1 MTTDRFL
8 STRSHCNA
16 MVALDT
22 VDALAERV
30 VNLLSH
36 GRRITLCRRYVDR
49 NGTPEVYAGLTPSQ
63 DPNVWNR
70 GGTAGFGVRLDQP
83 GRLHAF
89 GFSAQAGVNDT
100 EEGEW
105 KRYHAGDRVDMTEV
119 IVTGGM
125 PGDSPA
131 RDDLLEIR
139 HWNSN
144 GVCEEIVVAFD
155 TDESQW

>member
-1 MTTDRFL
+1 MTNDRVM
-8 STRSHCNA
+8 TQRSHCNA

-22 VDALAERV
+22 ADVLAQRV

-36 GRRITLCRRYVDR
+36 GRRITIVRRYVDR

-63 DPNVWNR
+63 EPNVWNR
-70 GGTAGFGVRLDQP
+70 NGSSGFGVRLDQP

-105 KRYHAGDRVDMTEV
+105 KRYHADDRVDMTE
-119 IVTGGM
+119 IIITGGLD
-125 PGDSPA
+125 GDGPA
-131 RDDLLEIR
+131 RDDHLEIR
-139 HWNSN
+139 HWNTY

-155 TDESQW
+155 NEGEW